1 MAKSKTF
8 WKTIKGKRFFFSV
21 GKQPFSKN
29 VYYVKI
35 YKKGRS
41 SLLEI
46 IATYQVNAKS
56 IKDAFL
62 SARDYF
68 VYSGGKRGYIDL
80 TGMKSY
86 RW

>member
-1 MAKSKTF
+1 MRDKMAKSKTF

-29 VYYVKI
+29 VYYVKV

-41 SLLEI
+41 NLLEI
-46 IATYQVNAKS
+46 IATYQVSATS

-68 VYSGGKRGYIDL
+68 VYSGGKRGYVDL
-80 TGMKSY
+80 S
-86 RW
+86 

>member
-1 MAKSKTF
+1 MTKSKLF
-8 WKTIKGKRFFFSV
+8 KKTIKGKRFFFSV

-29 VYYVKI
+29 IYYAEI

-41 SLLEI
+41 NSLEI
-46 IATYQVNAKS
+46 IATYRMSAKS

-68 VYSGGKRGYIDL
+68 VLSGGKRGYVDL
-80 TGMKSY
+80 SGMKNY
-86 RW
+86 